1 MAQQVHIFDK
11 ESNRIKIRV
20 VLKHKEIFVIGYTT
34 RSTRGFVGVWTKTL
48 VGEGLPATRSP
59 HSRVQATKQAHPFL
73 YLTVRANKS
82 WCVTNCQMDSLLQIP
97 QREGGAR
104 LT

>member
-1 MAQQVHIFDK
+1 MGSWEYGQRLLSAKDYPQ
-11 ESNRIKIRV
+11 
-20 VLKHKEIFVIGYTT
+20 L
-34 RSTRGFVGVWTKTL
+34 
-48 VGEGLPATRSP
+48 GLPTQGSERPSK
-59 HSRVQATKQAHPFL
+59 RTFFL

-97 QREGGAR
+97 QRKGGAR